1 MAVAI
6 PHRNRLIQIG
16 LLVLALLVVLSN
28 TVYVVGQTQ
37 QALLLRF
44 GEPIGVVNAGS
55 ANAPG
60 LHLKTPFLDKVVM
73 FDKRILAQEADQEEI
88 ITADQQR
95 LVVDAFIRYRIV
107 DPLQFYRTLRD
118 EERAQL
124 RLDTLV
130 NSSLRQILGSASQT
144 DIVSSRRGAL
154 MLAARNDIAT
164 RAQQGRFGI
173 RVLDLRI
180 KRADLPEANRD
191 AVFIR
196 MRTAREQEAAQLR
209 AEGERRKREIVA
221 DARQQAGKIQG
232 EGDAQRAIIFN
243 NSFGRD
249 PEFAAFYRS
258 MQAYERGIGQ
268 GDSTLVLSPDSA
280 FFRYFENGASG
291 GR

>member
-1 MAVAI
+1 MPRAI
-6 PHRNRLIQIG
+6 DRNRLIQIG
-16 LLVLALLVVLSN
+16 AIALVLLVVLFN

-37 QALLLRF
+37 QGLVLRF
-44 GEPIGVVNAGS
+44 GEPIRVVNAGS
-55 ANAPG
+55 ANNPG
-60 LHLKTPFLDKVVM
+60 LHLKAPFLEKVVL
-73 FDKRILAQEADQEEI
+73 FDKRILSQEADQEEI

-95 LVVDAFIRYRIV
+95 LVVDAFIRYRIE

-118 EERAQL
+118 EDRAQL

-130 NSSLRQILGSASQT
+130 TSSLRQILSSASQT
-144 DIVSSRRGAL
+144 DIVSSSRGAL
-154 MLAARNDIAT
+154 MLAARKDIAT

-191 AVFIR
+191 AVFNR
-196 MRTAREQEAAQLR
+196 MRTAREQMAAQLR
-209 AEGERRKREIVA
+209 AEGERRKREIIA
-221 DARQQAGKIQG
+221 EARQKAGQIQG
-232 EGDAQRAIIFN
+232 EGDAQRAVIFN

-258 MQAYERGIGQ
+258 MQAYERGLGQ
-268 GDSTLVLSPDSA
+268 GDTTMVLSPNSD
-280 FFRYFENGASG
+280 FFRYFERGASG